1 MTTDINKFYDKI
13 EELKIILT
21 KILEHY
27 SLINELNELNDYY
40 SKLLLIKKINMR
52 KPVEIFY
59 EKAIVPNISN
69 IINKNDDLIINKAQ
83 EEIDNLK
90 DTSMKD
96 EGMTIFNYI
105 KSVWKLIDQNKRDTI
120 WQYIRVISVLSERIS
135 GGVQLTNSLKKI

>member
-135 GGVQLTNSLKKI
+135 GGVQLTNSLKKV